1 MNYYGVVVWRV
12 IVEIF
17 LDTADVNAIEKYKN
31 FIDGVTTNPSIL
43 SKQKSED
50 IHDIVLKISK
60 LVDGPVSVEVISN
73 DFKGM
78 VKEGDNLSKIHQN
91 ICVKLPC
98 TIDGLR
104 ACKSLAKKGISTNL
118 TLCFSVPQ
126 AIMAAKCGATYVS
139 PFIGRID
146 DIGQDGINLI
156 SDIVEV
162 YNIYGFETKVLSA
175 SVRNVSHF
183 IQAAMSGTDAITVQ
197 EKVLE
202 QCFVHPLTD
211 IGLDK
216 FMKDW
221 KKSKRK

>member
-1 MNYYGVVVWRV
+1 MIMEV
-12 IVEIF
+12 F
-17 LDTADVNAIEKYKN
+17 LDTADVSVIEKYRD

-43 SKQKSED
+43 SKQKEKNIPD
-50 IHDIVLKISK
+50 VALKISK
-60 LVDGPVSVEVISN
+60 LVNGPVSIEVISD
-73 DFKGM
+73 DFEGM
-78 VKEGDNLSKIHQN
+78 LKEGENLSKIHQN

-98 TIDGLR
+98 TFDGLR
-104 ACKSLAKKGISTNL
+104 ACSSLSKRGVSTNL

-126 AIMAAKCGATYVS
+126 AVMAAKCGATYVS

-156 SDIVEV
+156 ADIVEV
-162 YNIYGFETKVLSA
+162 YNVYGFETKVLSA
-175 SVRNVSHF
+175 SVRNINHF
-183 IQAAMSGTDAITVQ
+183 IQAAMVGTDAITVP

-221 KKSKRK
+221 GKPKRK

>member
-1 MNYYGVVVWRV
+1 M
-12 IVEIF
+12 EIF
-17 LDTADVNAIEKYKN
+17 LDTADISAIQRYKD
-31 FIDGVTTNPSIL
+31 FVDGVTTNPSII
-43 SKQKSED
+43 SKYREKSVDGIASE
-50 IHDIVLKISK
+50 ISK
-60 LVDGPVSVEVISN
+60 LVSGPVSVEVISS
-73 DFKGM
+73 DFDGM
-78 VKEGDNLSKIHQN
+78 LSEGESLSKIHSN

-98 TIDGLR
+98 TFDGLK
-104 ACKSLAKKGISTNL
+104 ACESLSKKGISTNL

-146 DIGQDGINLI
+146 DIGQDGIGLI

-162 YNIYGFETKVLSA
+162 YNIHGFETKVLSA
-175 SVRNVSHF
+175 SVRNINHF
-183 IQAAMSGTDAITVQ
+183 IQAAMAGTDAITVP

-202 QCFVHPLTD
+202 QCFAHPLTD

-221 KKSKRK
+221 NKSKRK

>member
-1 MNYYGVVVWRV
+1 MDYYKT
-12 IVEIF
+12 IVRGAIMEIF
-17 LDTADVNAIEKYKN
+17 LDTAEVTVIEKYKD
-31 FIDGVTTNPSIL
+31 FIEGVTTNPSIL
-43 SKQKSED
+43 SSQKDKTVRD
-50 IHDIVLKISK
+50 IALKISK
-60 LVDGPVSVEVISN
+60 LVSGPVSVEVMSN
-73 DFKGM
+73 DFEEM
-78 VKEGDNLSKIHQN
+78 IREGEDLSKIHSN

-98 TIDGLR
+98 TFNGFK
-104 ACKSLAKKGISTNL
+104 ACKNLSKKGISTNL

-126 AIMAAKCGATYVS
+126 AIIAAKCGATYVS

-162 YNIYGFETKVLSA
+162 YNIHGFETKVLSA
-175 SVRNVSHF
+175 SVRNVNHF
-183 IQAAMSGTDAITVQ
+183 IQAAIAGTDAITVP

-202 QCFVHPLTD
+202 QCFVHPLTG
-211 IGLDK
+211 IGLNK

>member
-1 MNYYGVVVWRV
+1 M
-12 IVEIF
+12 EIF
-17 LDTADVNAIEKYKN
+17 LDTADVSVIEKYKD

-43 SKQKSED
+43 SKHKGEN
-50 IHDIVLKISK
+50 IHDIALKISK

-73 DFKGM
+73 DFEGM
-78 VKEGDNLSKIHQN
+78 VKEGENFSKIHQN

-104 ACKSLAKKGISTNL
+104 ACKSLAKKGISANL

-175 SVRNVSHF
+175 SVRNINHF
-183 IQAAMSGTDAITVQ
+183 IQAAMAGTDAITVP
-197 EKVLE
+197 EKVLD

-221 KKSKRK
+221 NKSKRK

>member
-1 MNYYGVVVWRV
+1 M
-12 IVEIF
+12 EIF
-17 LDTADVNAIEKYKN
+17 LDTADISVIEKYKD

-43 SKQKSED
+43 SKQKSEN
-50 IHDIVLKISK
+50 IHDVALKISK
-60 LVDGPVSVEVISN
+60 LVDGPVSVEVIST
-73 DFKGM
+73 DFEEM
-78 VKEGDNLSKIHQN
+78 VKEGENLSKIHQN

-98 TIDGLR
+98 TIDGLK
-104 ACKSLAKKGISTNL
+104 ACQNLSKKGISTNL

-126 AIMAAKCGATYVS
+126 AIMAAKSGATYVS

-162 YNIYGFETKVLSA
+162 YSIYGFETKVLSA
-175 SVRNVSHF
+175 SVRNINHF
-183 IQAAMSGTDAITVQ
+183 IQATMAGTDAVTVP

-221 KKSKRK
+221 NKSKRK

>member
-1 MNYYGVVVWRV
+1 M
-12 IVEIF
+12 EIF
-17 LDTADVNAIEKYKN
+17 LDTAEVTVIEKYKD
-31 FIDGVTTNPSIL
+31 FIEGVTTNPSIL
-43 SKQKSED
+43 SSQKDKTVRD
-50 IHDIVLKISK
+50 IALKISK
-60 LVDGPVSVEVISN
+60 LVSGPVSVEVMSN
-73 DFKGM
+73 DFEEM
-78 VKEGDNLSKIHQN
+78 IKEGEDLSKIHSN
-91 ICVKLPC
+91 ICIKLPC
-98 TIDGLR
+98 TFNGFK
-104 ACKSLAKKGISTNL
+104 ACKNLSKKGISTNL

-162 YNIYGFETKVLSA
+162 YNIHGFETKVLSA
-175 SVRNVSHF
+175 SVRNVNHF
-183 IQAAMSGTDAITVQ
+183 IQAAIAGTDAITVP

-211 IGLDK
+211 IGLNK

>member
-1 MNYYGVVVWRV
+1 M
-12 IVEIF
+12 EIF
-17 LDTADVNAIEKYKN
+17 LDTADVDVIEKYKD
-31 FIDGVTTNPSIL
+31 FIDGITTNPSIL
-43 SKQKSED
+43 SKQKSEN
-50 IHDIVLKISK
+50 IHDIVLKISE
-60 LVDGPVSVEVISN
+60 LVDGPVSVEVIST
-73 DFKGM
+73 DFEEM
-78 VKEGDNLSKIHQN
+78 IKEGENLSKIHQN

-98 TIDGLR
+98 TFDGLK
-104 ACKSLAKKGISTNL
+104 ACQNLSKKGISTNL

-175 SVRNVSHF
+175 SVRNINHF
-183 IQAAMSGTDAITVQ
+183 IQATMAGTEAITVP

-221 KKSKRK
+221 NKSKRK

>member
-1 MNYYGVVVWRV
+1 M
-12 IVEIF
+12 EIF
-17 LDTADVNAIEKYKN
+17 LDTADINAIEKYKD

-43 SKQKSED
+43 SKQENTTVRD
-50 IHDIVLKISK
+50 VALKISK
-60 LVDGPVSVEVISN
+60 LVSGPVSVEVISN
-73 DFKGM
+73 DFDEM
-78 VKEGDNLSKIHQN
+78 LKEGEDLSKIHTN

-98 TIDGLR
+98 TFNGLKVCEKLSKR
-104 ACKSLAKKGISTNL
+104 GISTNL

-126 AIMAAKCGATYVS
+126 AVIAAKCGATYVS

-162 YNIYGFETKVLSA
+162 YNIQGFETKVLSA
-175 SVRNVSHF
+175 SVRNISHF
-183 IQAAMSGTDAITVQ
+183 IQAAMAGTDAITVP

-202 QCFVHPLTD
+202 QCFAHPLTD

-216 FMKDW
+216 FMRDW
-221 KKSKRK
+221 EKSRRK

>member
-1 MNYYGVVVWRV
+1 M
-12 IVEIF
+12 EIF
-17 LDTADVNAIEKYKN
+17 LDTADIDVIEKYKD
-31 FIDGVTTNPSIL
+31 FINGVTTNPSIL
-43 SKQKSED
+43 SKHKNKSILD
-50 IHDIVLKISK
+50 VVLKISK
-60 LVDGPVSVEVISN
+60 LVAGPVSVEVISN
-73 DFKGM
+73 DFNGM
-78 VKEGDNLSKIHQN
+78 VKEGEDLSKIHQN

-98 TIDGLR
+98 TEDGLR
-104 ACKSLAKKGISTNL
+104 ACKNLSTKGILTNL

-162 YNIYGFETKVLSA
+162 FNIYGFETKVLSA
-175 SVRNVSHF
+175 SVRNINHF
-183 IQAAMSGTDAITVQ
+183 IQAAMAGTDAVTVP

-221 KKSKRK
+221 NRSKRK

>member
-1 MNYYGVVVWRV
+1 M
-12 IVEIF
+12 EIF
-17 LDTADVNAIEKYKN
+17 LDTADVSAIEKYKD

-43 SKQKSED
+43 SKQKEKNILD
-50 IHDIVLKISK
+50 VVLKINK
-60 LVDGPVSVEVISN
+60 LVSGPVSVEVISN
-73 DFKGM
+73 NFEEM
-78 VKEGDNLSKIHQN
+78 IKEGEDLSKIHQN
-91 ICVKLPC
+91 ICIKLPC
-98 TIDGLR
+98 TVDGLK

-146 DIGQDGINLI
+146 DIGQDGVNLI

-175 SVRNVSHF
+175 SVRNINHF
-183 IQAAMSGTDAITVQ
+183 IQAAMAGTDAITVP
-197 EKVLE
+197 EKVLD

-221 KKSKRK
+221 NKSKRK

>member
-1 MNYYGVVVWRV
+1 M
-12 IVEIF
+12 EIF
-17 LDTADVNAIEKYKN
+17 LDTADIEVIEKYKD
-31 FIDGVTTNPSIL
+31 FINGVTTNAGIL
-43 SKQKSED
+43 SKHKNKSILD
-50 IHDIVLKISK
+50 VALKISK
-60 LVDGPVSVEVISN
+60 LVTGPVSIEVISN
-73 DFKGM
+73 DFDGM
-78 VKEGDNLSKIHQN
+78 VKEGEDLSKIHQN
-91 ICVKLPC
+91 ICIKLPC
-98 TIDGLR
+98 TEDGLR
-104 ACKSLAKKGISTNL
+104 ACKNLSTKGISTNL

-162 YNIYGFETKVLSA
+162 FNIYGFETKVLSA
-175 SVRNVSHF
+175 SVRNINHF
-183 IQAAMSGTDAITVQ
+183 IQAAMAGTDAITVP

-221 KKSKRK
+221 NKSKRK

>member
-1 MNYYGVVVWRV
+1 M
-12 IVEIF
+12 EIF
-17 LDTADVNAIEKYKN
+17 LDTAEVTVIEKYKD
-31 FIDGVTTNPSIL
+31 FIEGVTTNPSIL
-43 SKQKSED
+43 SSQKDKTVRD
-50 IHDIVLKISK
+50 IALKISK
-60 LVDGPVSVEVISN
+60 LVSGPVSVEVMSN
-73 DFKGM
+73 DFEEM
-78 VKEGDNLSKIHQN
+78 IREGEDLSKIHSN

-98 TIDGLR
+98 TFNGFK
-104 ACKSLAKKGISTNL
+104 ACKNLSKKGISTNL

-162 YNIYGFETKVLSA
+162 YNIHGFETKVLSA
-175 SVRNVSHF
+175 SVRNVNHF
-183 IQAAMSGTDAITVQ
+183 IQAAIAGTDAITVP

>member
-1 MNYYGVVVWRV
+1 M
-12 IVEIF
+12 EIF
-17 LDTADVNAIEKYKN
+17 LDTADIDTIEKYKN

-43 SKQKSED
+43 SKQKDKS
-50 IHDIVLKISK
+50 IHDIALKIGRLIS
-60 LVDGPVSVEVISN
+60 GPLSIEVISSN
-73 DFKGM
+73 FEEM
-78 VKEGDNLSKIHQN
+78 IKEGESLSKIYHN

-98 TIDGLR
+98 NMDGLK
-104 ACKSLAKKGISTNL
+104 ACQNLSKKGISTNL

-156 SDIVEV
+156 SDIIEV
-162 YNIYGFETKVLSA
+162 YNVYGFETKVLSA
-175 SVRNVSHF
+175 SVRNINHL
-183 IQAAMSGTDAITVQ
+183 IQAAMAGTNAITVP

>member
-1 MNYYGVVVWRV
+1 MDYYKT
-12 IVEIF
+12 IVRGAIMEIF
-17 LDTADVNAIEKYKN
+17 LDTAEVTVIEKYKD
-31 FIDGVTTNPSIL
+31 FIEGVTTNPSIL
-43 SKQKSED
+43 SSQKDKTVRD
-50 IHDIVLKISK
+50 IALKISK
-60 LVDGPVSVEVISN
+60 LVSGPVSVEVMSN
-73 DFKGM
+73 DFEEM
-78 VKEGDNLSKIHQN
+78 IREGEDLSKIHSN

-98 TIDGLR
+98 TFNGFK
-104 ACKSLAKKGISTNL
+104 ACKNLSKKGISTNL

-162 YNIYGFETKVLSA
+162 YNIHGFETKVLSA
-175 SVRNVSHF
+175 SVRNVNHF
-183 IQAAMSGTDAITVQ
+183 IQAAIAGTDAITVP

>member
-1 MNYYGVVVWRV
+1 M
-12 IVEIF
+12 EIF
-17 LDTADVNAIEKYKN
+17 LDTADIDVIERYKD

-43 SKQKSED
+43 SKQKDKTVRD
-50 IHDIVLKISK
+50 IALKISK
-60 LVDGPVSVEVISN
+60 LVSGPVSVEVISD
-73 DFKGM
+73 DFDEM
-78 VKEGDNLSKIHQN
+78 LKEGEDLSKIHPN

-98 TIDGLR
+98 TFNGLKV
-104 ACKSLAKKGISTNL
+104 CEKLSKKGISTNL

-126 AIMAAKCGATYVS
+126 AVMAAKCGATYVS

-162 YNIYGFETKVLSA
+162 YSIHGFETKVLSA
-175 SVRNVSHF
+175 SVRNISHF
-183 IQAAMSGTDAITVQ
+183 IQAAMVGTDAITVP

-202 QCFVHPLTD
+202 QCFIHPLTD

-221 KKSKRK
+221 NKSKGK